1 MEAQGRLARVLTVPL
16 TIQSY
21 VLIRIEIDRV
31 LLRVGQRD
39 SA

>member
-1 MEAQGRLARVLTVPL
+1 MEAQGRLARVLAVPL

-21 VLIRIEIDRV
+21 VLIRIDIHCV
-31 LLRVGQRD
+31 LLRAGLRD